1 MGKRSTEEEGMSED
15 AGTLP
20 TDRTAVVTGAGGER
34 GVGQALA
41 RRLWRDGWAVA
52 LLDVD
57 AGGVRRLQDE
67 VGAQGGP
74 PALGVAVDVASP
86 AAVEEAFAAIDEQL
100 PPVVGLANLA
110 GIPSPQPLLEASH
123 EHFQRVMDVNVTGS
137 FLMLQAAARRMAEVG
152 VGRVV
157 NTSSLTAFDGGGTF
171 SKGVYAA
178 AKAGVLGLTRGA
190 ARELGP
196 LGITV
201 NAVAPGPVDTDIMG
215 GRLTPERKAAMSAGI
230 PVGRVASTG
239 EVAALV
245 AFLLS
250 AEAGFINGATVQ
262 IDGGKHL
269 H

>member
-1 MGKRSTEEEGMSED
+1 MSHD
-15 AGTLP
+15 AVSFP
-20 TDRTAVVTGAGGER
+20 TDRTAVITGAGGER
-34 GVGQALA
+34 GIGQALA

-52 LLDVD
+52 LLDVQAD
-57 AGGVRRLQDE
+57 GVRRLQDE
-67 VGAQGGP
+67 LRAQGGP
-74 PALGVAVDVASP
+74 AALGVEVDVTSP
-86 AAVEEAFAAIDEQL
+86 AAVEEAFAAIDANL

-152 VGRVV
+152 VGRIV
-157 NTSSLTAFDGGGTF
+157 NTSSLTAYDGGGTF

-178 AKAGVLGLTRGA
+178 AKAAVLGLTRGG

-201 NAVAPGPVDTDIMG
+201 NTVAPGPVDTDIMG
-215 GRLTPERKAAMSAGI
+215 GRLTPERKAAMSADI
-230 PVGRVASTG
+230 PVGRVASTD
-239 EVAALV
+239 EVAGLV
-245 AFLLS
+245 AYLLS
-250 AEAGFINGATVQ
+250 ADAGFINGATVQ
-262 IDGGKHL
+262 IDGGKHM